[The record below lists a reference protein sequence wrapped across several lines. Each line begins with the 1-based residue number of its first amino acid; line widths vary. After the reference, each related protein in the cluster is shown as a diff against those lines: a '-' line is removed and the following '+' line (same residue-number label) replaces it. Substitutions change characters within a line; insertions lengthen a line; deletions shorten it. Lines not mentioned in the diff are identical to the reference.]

1 MEDRW
6 RSGVTEGKD
15 GWREKRGRT
24 VIISNGRTL
33 ACWGRRERGRAAG
46 GANTTLTRCDMH
58 DQKHVTSKDTTK
70 RIVTLN

>member
-1 MEDRW
+1 M
-6 RSGVTEGKD
+6 TEGKD

-33 ACWGRRERGRAAG
+33 AGEGGRAAG

-58 DQKHVTSKDTTK
+58 DQKHVTGKDTTK
-70 RIVTLN
+70 PIVTLNEAMDYV